1 MVDDATAPP
10 EGPPEEI
17 ASLPKAIGAL
27 LADLPGILTDRV
39 RLLSLEL
46 QRATN
51 ALGQMVALGLL
62 AAILVATAWLAFWLG
77 LAAAFLA
84 LGVAWPWI
92 VLLVLFINLSAAVWC
107 VMRVKRLAPLLALPA
122 TLRRLTDAD
131 DLERDLHGQ
140 HEQRRQDAADRHQQ
154 QQRERRHEQETEHRD
169 G

>member
-1 MVDDATAPP
+1 MVDDAPTPP
-10 EGPPEEI
+10 EGPPDEI
-17 ASLPKAIGAL
+17 VSLPKAIGAL

-46 QRATN
+46 RRATN

-84 LGVAWPWI
+84 LGIAWPWI
-92 VLLVLFINLSAAVWC
+92 VLLVLFINLSAAAWC
-107 VMRVKRLAPLLALPA
+107 VMRVKRLVPLLALPA
-122 TLRRLTDAD
+122 TLRRLSDAD
-131 DLERDLHGQ
+131 DRAHGLQ
-140 HEQRRQDAADRHQQ
+140 EHEHRRQDAADRRPEP
-154 QQRERRHEQETEHRD
+154 QREQHREHRD

>member
-1 MVDDATAPP
+1 MADDAPTPP
-10 EGPPEEI
+10 EGPPDEI
-17 ASLPKAIGAL
+17 VSLPKAVGAL

-46 QRATN
+46 RRASN

-62 AAILVATAWLAFWLG
+62 AAILVATAWLAFWIG

-92 VLLVLFINLSAAVWC
+92 VLLVLFINLSGAAWC
-107 VMRVKRLAPLLALPA
+107 ALQVRRLAPLLALPA

-131 DLERDLHGQ
+131 SLEEELQREHRRQQAAPPVPEREPAHESERDH
-140 HEQRRQDAADRHQQ
+140 A
-154 QQRERRHEQETEHRD
+154 
-169 G
+169 

>member
-1 MVDDATAPP
+1 MVDDAPAPP
-10 EGPPEEI
+10 EGPPDEI
-17 ASLPKAIGAL
+17 VSLPKAIGAL
-27 LADLPGILTDRV
+27 LADLPGLLTDRV

-46 QRATN
+46 RRATN

-62 AAILVATAWLAFWLG
+62 AAILAATAWLAFWLG

-84 LGVAWPWI
+84 LGIAWPWI

-107 VMRVKRLAPLLALPA
+107 VMRVKRLVPLLALPA

-131 DLERDLHGQ
+131 DLERDLHEQ

-154 QQRERRHEQETEHRD
+154 QQREQRHDQQGEHRD

>member
-1 MVDDATAPP
+1 MVDDAPTPP
-10 EGPPEEI
+10 EGPPDDEI
-17 ASLPKAIGAL
+17 VSLPKAIGAL

-46 QRATN
+46 RRATN

-62 AAILVATAWLAFWLG
+62 AAILVATAWLAFWVG

-92 VLLVLFINLSAAVWC
+92 VLLVLFINLSAAFWC

-131 DLERDLHGQ
+131 DLEHDLHRQ
-140 HEQRRQDAADRHQQ
+140 HEQRPQDSPGRE
-154 QQRERRHEQETEHRD
+154 QQRAQPQEQETEHRD